1 MDTNTSCWNCKSLVG
16 YNQFFCHKCKKIQKP
31 NHENEFKIFGVQEKF
46 DLNLEELEEKYLKL
60 QKLFHPDKY
69 STFSE
74 QEIKLSTSHSSLIN
88 DAYQKLCDN
97 NARAELLL
105 KVKGYGVLLE
115 NRSFNDSDILEQIMD
130 IQNECLEA
138 TNLESKKKVL
148 KNLNS
153 VILVSLND
161 LKSSFAEKKY
171 EEANKINI
179 KLSYLEKMKKN
190 LRNIS

>member
-16 YNQFFCHKCKKIQKP
+16 YNQFFCHKCKKIQRP
-31 NHENEFKIFGVQEKF
+31 NHENEFKIFGVEEKF

-60 QKLFHPDKY
+60 QRLFHPDKY
-69 STFSE
+69 STCSD
-74 QEIKLSTSHSSLIN
+74 QEIKLSTLHSSLIN

-105 KVKGYGVLLE
+105 KVKGYSVLLE

-138 TNLESKKKVL
+138 TNLESKKNVL

-190 LRNIS
+190 LKSIS

>member
-1 MDTNTSCWNCKSLVG
+1 MDTNNSCWNCGELVDK
-16 YNQFFCHKCKKIQKP
+16 NKFFCDKCKKIQEP
-31 NHENEFKIFGVQEKF
+31 NHENEFKIFEVEEKF
-46 DLNLEELEEKYLKL
+46 DLDLTELEEKYLML

-69 STFSE
+69 SAFSQ
-74 QEIKLSTSHSSLIN
+74 QEIKISTCQSSLIN

-97 NARAELLL
+97 NARANLLL
-105 KVKGYGVLLE
+105 RIKGHNSLVE

-138 TNLESKKKVL
+138 TDLESKKKVL

-153 VILVSLND
+153 VILVSLDD
-161 LKSSFAEKKY
+161 LKSSFAKKNY
-171 EEANKINI
+171 EEASKINI

-190 LRNIS
+190 LKNIA

>member
-16 YNQFFCHKCKKIQKP
+16 NNQFFCHKCKKIQKP

-105 KVKGYGVLLE
+105 KVKGYSVLLE

>member
-31 NHENEFKIFGVQEKF
+31 NHENEFKIFGVEEKF

-105 KVKGYGVLLE
+105 KVKGYSVLLE

>member
-1 MDTNTSCWNCKSLVG
+1 
-16 YNQFFCHKCKKIQKP
+16 
-31 NHENEFKIFGVQEKF
+31 
-46 DLNLEELEEKYLKL
+46 
-60 QKLFHPDKY
+60 
-69 STFSE
+69 
-74 QEIKLSTSHSSLIN
+74 
-88 DAYQKLCDN
+88 
-97 NARAELLL
+97 
-105 KVKGYGVLLE
+105 
-115 NRSFNDSDILEQIMD
+115 MD

>member
-31 NHENEFKIFGVQEKF
+31 NHENEFKIFGVEEKF

-74 QEIKLSTSHSSLIN
+74 QEIKLSTFHSSLIN

-105 KVKGYGVLLE
+105 KVKGFSVPVE

-138 TNLESKKKVL
+138 TNLKSKKKVL

>member
-16 YNQFFCHKCKKIQKP
+16 NNQFFCHKCKKIQKP

>member
-16 YNQFFCHKCKKIQKP
+16 NIPFFCHKCKKIQKP

-60 QKLFHPDKY
+60 QRLFHPDKY
-69 STFSE
+69 STCSD
-74 QEIKLSTSHSSLIN
+74 QEIKLSTFHSSLIN
-88 DAYQKLCDN
+88 DAYQKLRDN

-105 KVKGYGVLLE
+105 KVKGYSVLLE

-190 LRNIS
+190 LKSIS

>member
-16 YNQFFCHKCKKIQKP
+16 NNQFFCHKCKKIQKP

-97 NARAELLL
+97 NSKTELLL

-115 NRSFNDSDILEQIMD
+115 NRSVNNSDILEQIMD

>member
-1 MDTNTSCWNCKSLVG
+1 MNTNTSCWNCKSLVG
-16 YNQFFCHKCKKIQKP
+16 YNQFFCHKCKKIQRP
-31 NHENEFKIFGVQEKF
+31 NHENEFKIFGVEEKF

-60 QKLFHPDKY
+60 QRLFHPDKY
-69 STFSE
+69 STFSD
-74 QEIKLSTSHSSLIN
+74 QEIKLSTIHSSLIN

-105 KVKGYGVLLE
+105 KVKGYSVLLE

-138 TNLESKKKVL
+138 TNLESKKNVL

-161 LKSSFAEKKY
+161 LKSSFGEKKY

-190 LRNIS
+190 LKSIS

>member
-16 YNQFFCHKCKKIQKP
+16 NNQFFCHKCKKIQKP

-60 QKLFHPDKY
+60 QRLFHPDKY
-69 STFSE
+69 STCSD
-74 QEIKLSTSHSSLIN
+74 QEIKLSTLHSSLIN

-105 KVKGYGVLLE
+105 KVKGYSVLLE

>member
-1 MDTNTSCWNCKSLVG
+1 MDINTSCWNCKSPVG

-31 NHENEFKIFGVQEKF
+31 NHENEFKIFGVEEKF

-60 QKLFHPDKY
+60 QRLFHPDKY

-97 NARAELLL
+97 NARADLLL
-105 KVKGYGVLLE
+105 KVKGYSVLVE
-115 NRSFNDSDILEQIMD
+115 NRSFNDTDILEQIMD

-153 VILVSLND
+153 VILVSLHD

-179 KLSYLEKMKKN
+179 KLSYLEKMKKT
-190 LRNIS
+190 LRNIP

>member
-16 YNQFFCHKCKKIQKP
+16 NNQFFCHKCKKIQKP

-153 VILVSLND
+153 AILVSLND